1 MSTTI
6 SRHPDDANL
15 MSFAAGG
22 LAEPLAAAIAGHVAL
37 CPRCR
42 NEMRLLEALG
52 GALLSE
58 AKPADHTGHVQAH
71 SGELAGTAEARER
84 PLAAIDTGGLAQ
96 PIAAKYDIDLDSVP
110 WRWLGP
116 GIWYHALALS
126 PGVAGDLR
134 LLKIAPGRRMPEHG
148 HGGAELTLVLEG
160 AFSDA
165 SGKFGPGDIQDV
177 DGDVEHQPLVDP
189 QAGCIC
195 LVASEQP
202 ARFKGLFSRLL
213 QPWTGM

>member
-6 SRHPDDANL
+6 TRHPDDANL

-22 LAEPLAAAIAGHVAL
+22 LTEPLAAAIAGHVAL
-37 CPRCR
+37 CARCR
-42 NEMRLLEALG
+42 NEMRLLDALG

-58 AKPADHTGHVQAH
+58 AAPAGDRGPVPVLPASKGAPAWEHQPASIGA
-71 SGELAGTAEARER
+71 
-84 PLAAIDTGGLAQ
+84 GGLPQ
-96 PIAAKYDIDLDSVP
+96 PIAAKYMIDLGNVP

-116 GIWYHALALS
+116 GIWYHALPLS

-148 HGGAELTLVLEG
+148 HGGAELTLVLDG
-160 AFSDA
+160 AFADS

-177 DGDVEHQPLVDP
+177 DGDVEHQPLVDAR
-189 QAGCIC
+189 AGCIC

-213 QPWTGM
+213 QPWTGL